1 MLQSQIKAIEEIKP
15 GMTTKEVDALSRD
28 YIKAHGY
35 GNEFGHSLGHGIG
48 LDIHEGPV
56 LSKILMIQF
65 KLIIVLLLN
74 QVFM

>member
-35 GNEFGHSLGHGIG
+35 GNEFGHSLVM
-48 LDIHEGPV
+48 V
-56 LSKILMIQF
+56 LVWIFMKVQYYLKILMIQF